1 MSNPDSATYQEHL
14 VLWNLY
20 KISKKNGYRNTTLL
34 ADMMASD
41 ADFFMTKEIW
51 DELISILREFDKFQQ
66 NEDKKRTLDTER
78 GWFFWDHYRN
88 LRDGLGVTES
98 KQSIADCHGVSFDKV
113 DKVIQRHYNLALEDK
128 EPEFRKLYDELRA
141 QDT

>member
-1 MSNPDSATYQEHL
+1 MSNPDGAVYQEFL
-14 VLWNLY
+14 AIWDLY
-20 KISKKNGYRNTTLL
+20 KISKRNGNRNAALL

-51 DELISILREFDKFQQ
+51 DELISILREFDKLQR
-66 NEDKKRTLDTER
+66 NENKKQTLDTER

-98 KQSIADCHGVSFDKV
+98 KQSIADYHGVSFDKV
-113 DKVIQRHYNLALEDK
+113 HQVIQGYYKMALEDK
-128 EPEFRKLYDELRA
+128 EPEFRNLYDELRGA
-141 QDT
+141 QL

>member
-1 MSNPDSATYQEHL
+1 MSNPDSATYQELL
-14 VLWNLY
+14 VLWDLY
-20 KISKKNGYRNTTLL
+20 KISKKNGYRNAALL

-66 NEDKKRTLDTER
+66 NEDKKQTLDTER

-88 LRDGLGVTES
+88 LHDGFGVTES
-98 KQSIADCHGVSFDKV
+98 KQSIADYYGVSFDKV
-113 DKVIQRHYNLALEDK
+113 HQVIQRHYKLALEDK
-128 EPEFRKLYDELRA
+128 EPEFQKLYGELRA
-141 QDT
+141 